1 VTNLPWIERR
11 GEELRLRLHVQPR
24 SRRTEVAGQH
34 GNRLKLRLTAAP
46 EGGAA
51 NTELCAFLAKAFGVP
66 RARVTL
72 LAGPGS
78 RDKTVG
84 ILRPARTPEWLAAG
98 SGCPPAGLVPQ
109 PRKRGE

>member
-1 VTNLPWIERR
+1 MTHLTWLERR

-24 SRRTEVAGQH
+24 SSSTEVVGQH
-34 GNRLKLRLTAAP
+34 GDRLKLRLKAAP

-51 NTELCAFLAKAFGVP
+51 NAELCAFLAKAFGVP

-72 LAGPGS
+72 LAGPGN
-78 RDKTVG
+78 RDKTVS

-98 SGCPPAGLVPQ
+98 SG
-109 PRKRGE
+109 

>member
-1 VTNLPWIERR
+1 VTHLPWLERR

-24 SRRTEVAGQH
+24 SSRTEVVGQH
-34 GNRLKLRLTAAP
+34 GDRLKLRLKAAP

-72 LAGPGS
+72 LAGPGN
-78 RDKTVG
+78 RDKTVS
-84 ILRPARTPEWLAAG
+84 IVRPARTPEWLAAG
-98 SGCPPAGLVPQ
+98 GG
-109 PRKRGE
+109 